1 MPAAVQPQDDRN
13 ALIDALRAIA
23 LYGVIS
29 FNIVGMVGA
38 LVGGSVIARANG
50 ADMAFL
56 AFDLILIQGKA
67 RAAFALLFG
76 VGFGT
81 LAARAAAN
89 GQPIWP
95 LHSRRMLVLLA
106 IGLANLAF
114 LFFGDILILYALL
127 GLALPLF
134 RNLGNR
140 ALVATGLALLIVPP
154 LVIGLVEA
162 VTGAPLPNIAGL
174 SPAAVDALMPATAP
188 IYQGND
194 YAAFI
199 RANLAYYVDHY
210 RVETGYAL
218 MYDLSVFGLFLIG
231 VWAARNRVLTDV
243 AAWRPFLI
251 RTAAIAIPLGLV
263 LSIVHASRR
272 LGIEADGAAYGLV
285 TAAYAGLALMS
296 FGYVALFSLWLAGS
310 GQRVARALAPTGRM
324 ALTGYLASNAIGAAT
339 WYGWGLGLM
348 GQWNGMA
355 MNLFALAI
363 FLGLCL
369 FSTFWLRAFR
379 HGPVEW
385 LWRSLAYG
393 AVQPMRR
400 RAMPDLHS

>member
-29 FNIVGMVGA
+29 FNIVGMVAG
-38 LVGGSVIARANG
+38 LVGGTIIAHASD
-50 ADMAFL
+50 ADMGFL

-81 LAARAAAN
+81 LAARAAAK

-106 IGLANLAF
+106 IGLCNLAF

-134 RNLGNR
+134 RGLGNR
-140 ALVATGLALLIVPP
+140 ALIGTGLALLIVPP
-154 LVIGLVEA
+154 LAIGAIEA
-162 VTGAPLPNIAGL
+162 FTGVPLPNLAGL
-174 SPAAVDALMPATAP
+174 SPAAVEALMPASAP
-188 IYQGND
+188 IYQGSD

-199 RANLAYYVDHY
+199 RANFAYYLDHY
-210 RVETGYAL
+210 RAETAYVL

-231 VWAARNRVLTDV
+231 LWAARNRVLTDV

-251 RTAAIAIPLGLV
+251 RTAAIALPLGLV
-263 LSIVHASRR
+263 LSVVHASRR

-296 FGYVALFSLWLAGS
+296 FGYVALFALWLSGS
-310 GQRVARALAPTGRM
+310 GWRVARWLAPMGRM
-324 ALTGYLASNAIGAAT
+324 ALTGYLASNAIGAVT
-339 WYGWGLGLM
+339 WYGWGFGLM
-348 GQWNGMA
+348 GRWNGTA

-363 FLGLCL
+363 FIALCL
-369 FSTFWLRAFR
+369 FSAGWLRAFR
-379 HGPVEW
+379 YGPVEW

-393 AVQPMRR
+393 APQPMRR
-400 RAMPDLHS
+400 GGLQP